1 MSNCKTFFVFSFL
14 LSFTA
19 FTTSF
24 FISRRICDT
33 FLLIGLR
40 ARVGRVMLIEG
51 GLSSSVDKED
61 SLDLEEDSEEDSE
74 EEISTYEVFKGLGTV
89 TYAAR

>member
-1 MSNCKTFFVFSFL
+1 
-14 LSFTA
+14 
-19 FTTSF
+19 
-24 FISRRICDT
+24 
-33 FLLIGLR
+33 
-40 ARVGRVMLIEG
+40 MLIEG